1 MSGRLYYDVTTKS
14 LNKKGEEKHLHI
26 KELLPY
32 GFDQTWLAIDE
43 K

>member
-1 MSGRLYYDVTTKS
+1 MEVVC
-14 LNKKGEEKHLHI
+14 LNKDNEEKHLHI
-26 KELLPY
+26 KKLLPY

>member
-1 MSGRLYYDVTTKS
+1 MKRKS
-14 LNKKGEEKHLHI
+14 IKATRVYNKKGEEKRLSI
-26 KELLPY
+26 RELLPY

>member
-1 MSGRLYYDVTTKS
+1 MEVVC